1 VSRPSFASLFGGF
14 RGVDIGAQA
23 AGYELAWSLEYDPA
37 LAEVGAQLPGKV
49 HVLDVLD
56 ADPRRFERVDVL
68 HASPPCPNFSVAKT
82 GRGET
87 AQDQALAAKVA
98 EFVTVLRPRVFTLEN
113 VYAYRLSESWASIE
127 NALHAAGY
135 WFHLAHANAADFAVP
150 QTRRRMIVRAVLGGW
165 VPHLPEPEP
174 WVGWYQ
180 AIEDLIPTLPESKF
194 AEWQLARLPE
204 TMTMNGIRAFL
215 VFDGMRMDDEPAQT
229 ICANRLGSKAFLVN
243 TREGHHGGNP
253 AAVMD
258 DEPIYTLPATS
269 SPARHKA
276 WLSAGRVV
284 SMTPRALARLQ
295 SFPDWYEL
303 PDKKSLA
310 YKGIGNACPPLE
322 FEKIYRKFV
331 VDGVIPVAAQDFFA
345 PVSRDRDADYGGLNE
360 TYRCFRSPER
370 C

>member
-87 AQDQALAAKVA
+87 AQDRALAAKVA

-135 WFHLAHANAADFAVP
+135 WLHLAHANAADFAVP

-194 AEWQLARLPE
+194 AKWQLDRLPE
-204 TMTMNGIRAFL
+204 TMTMNGTRAFL
-215 VFDGMRMDDEPAQT
+215 AFDGIRMDGESAQT
-229 ICANRLGSKAFLVN
+229 ICANEHGSKAFLVDGKLN
-243 TREGHHGGNP
+243 DNSQSITVRNGHDP
-253 AAVMD
+253 AFAV
-258 DEPIYTLPATS
+258 TTS
-269 SPARHKA
+269 HNNRDIKA
-276 WLSAGRVV
+276 WLSYGRVV
-284 SMTPRALARLQ
+284 KMTTRALARFQ

-322 FEKIYRKFV
+322 FEKIYKEFV
-331 VDGVIPVAAQDFFA
+331 VDDHNFDRHSQRVGRIISCVGVV
-345 PVSRDRDADYGGLNE
+345 RD
-360 TYRCFRSPER
+360 
-370 C
+370 